1 MVQVRQ
7 HILTAVFLLACTA
20 EARKFYPDD
29 PLAAWPKPVPVDKI
43 SLRETDSLYDFLA
56 QSFGGK
62 PPSGKPALAVNTL
75 GEVPDSAWYTNRH
88 VRRRMSPEELRR
100 GPGSDH
106 RPSPPFVVVGA
117 KTDGITPGFRMTDS
131 AGRLYFVKP
140 DPYSNPEMATAADVV
155 GSKFFYALG
164 YYTPENY
171 ILNLDRS
178 QLKVS
183 PKARVNGLGGR
194 KRNMLE
200 RDIDDIL
207 RALRRRPDGTY
218 RMLAS
223 LGLAGQP
230 LGPFRY
236 EDTRTED
243 PNDTVPHQLRRDLR
257 GLFVFCAWLNH
268 TDAKGINSYDT
279 LVEEN
284 GVKFVRHHLLDFGA
298 ILGSDSDMRKNARF
312 GHEYIIPGPGPA
324 FKDMFSLGLA
334 PGRWEHARYP
344 DFPAVGRFESKG
356 FNPDEW
362 RPNYPNPAF
371 IERLPDDEFWAA
383 KQVAMFTDGE
393 IRTLVETG
401 EYSDPKVVDYLVQTL
416 AERRDLIG
424 KTFFAKVLPLDR
436 FRVERGELKFDDL
449 AVERGYSP
457 ARRYTAR
464 WSRFDNE
471 SETLSELPGETSFR
485 LPSEMAG
492 ASAGRYFAVSIQ
504 AQAEVKP
511 SAGNKSVLVYLR
523 TTSGASVVVG
533 IDRKW

>member
-7 HILTAVFLLACTA
+7 HILTAALLLVACA
-20 EARKFYPDD
+20 AQARKFYPDD
-29 PLAAWPKPVPVDKI
+29 PIAAWPKPVAVNKI
-43 SLRETDSLYDFLA
+43 NPRETDSLYDFLA

-88 VRRRMSPEELRR
+88 ARRRMSADALRR

-106 RPSPPFVVVGA
+106 RPTPPFTVVGA

-164 YYTPENY
+164 YNTPENY

-183 PKARVNGLGGR
+183 SKARVNGLGGR
-194 KRNMLE
+194 KRAMLE

-243 PNDTVPHQLRRDLR
+243 PNDTVPHQHRRDLR

-279 LVEEN
+279 LTEED

-298 ILGSDSDMRKNARF
+298 ILGSDSDMPKNARF
-312 GHEYIIPGPGPA
+312 GHEYIIPGPGMA
-324 FKDMFSLGLA
+324 FKDMFSLGLG
-334 PGRWEHARYP
+334 PGRWERARYP
-344 DFPAVGRFESKG
+344 DLPAVGRFEAKA

-362 RPNYPNPAF
+362 KPNYPNPAF
-371 IERLPDDEFWAA
+371 TERLPDDEFWAA
-383 KQVAMFTDGE
+383 KQVTMFTGAE
-393 IRTLVETG
+393 IRALVETG

-416 AERRDLIG
+416 AERRDRVG
-424 KTFFAKVLPLDR
+424 RTFFAKVLPLDR
-436 FRVERGELKFDDL
+436 FRVEGGELKFDDL

-457 ARRYTAR
+457 ARQYTAL

-471 SETLSELPGETSFR
+471 SEALTELPGENSFR
-485 LPSEMAG
+485 LPREMAG
-492 ASAGRYFAVSIQ
+492 ASAGRYYAVKIQ
-504 AQAEVKP
+504 AAADDKA
-511 SAGNKSVLVYLR
+511 SANKKSVLVYLR
-523 TTSGASVVVG
+523 TSPGASVIVG
-533 IDRKW
+533 VDRK